1 MSVIRTEGRDDGE
14 QKCEPLHNNPSRART
29 GNMAITHV
37 AIRFCGQIY
46 SLPAPNRHHD
56 VIRMIVA
63 QTGVGSV
70 DAREDDQG
78 FLLDGERYCRRK
90 PALRIA
96 LANGQCL
103 PSALGVRLGK
113 LFSEDLW

>member
-1 MSVIRTEGRDDGE
+1 MSREHDSGQGDCGDG
-14 QKCEPLHNNPSRART
+14 CEPLHNNPSRART

-56 VIRMIVA
+56 VIRMIAA

-90 PALRIA
+90 PALRLA
-96 LANGQCL
+96 LQNGQCK
-103 PSALGVRLGK
+103 PDSLGAKLGK